1 MINSC
6 KMFSTEDVDKLFRQT
21 DFSSD
26 NFGFKSQLRNRF
38 KSYSEEDTELTS
50 EELLNLAAAKSD
62 LLPKKSFRKDVI

>member
-26 NFGFKSQLRNRF
+26 NFRFKSQLRNRF

-62 LLPKKSFRKDVI
+62 LLPKKVLGRM